1 MGTDCVGRVA
11 CNRRFP
17 LAVFGLAWVLSACA
31 RHQPPAPPT
40 PEVGVITL
48 QAQSADIQTELAGR
62 TSAIETADVRP
73 QVSGII
79 LSRPF
84 AEGTQVSR
92 GQLLYQ
98 IDPAPYQ
105 AAYASAQ
112 AQLANAQAV
121 DRTAKLKAQRYED
134 LVKINAVS
142 RQDAD
147 DARAVAGQAAANV
160 QQTQAAVQTAKINL
174 NYTRVSAP
182 IPGHVGRSTVTPG
195 ALVTANQAAALTTI
209 QQLDRVYVDITQS
222 STQLLALRQSMA
234 SGQARQ
240 GDVAVRLKLEDGSDY
255 PTPGVLQFTDVTV
268 DPASGT
274 VNLRAIVPNPQG
286 VLLPGMYVRALIT
299 QAVQPNAILAPQ
311 AAVARDVRGQPIA
324 YVVNAQ
330 GKAEL
335 RNLKTGGTV
344 GDKWLVTDGLKAG
357 DRLVVEGL
365 QKVRDGAPVH
375 AVPAGSP
382 PAGGPAKG

>member
-1 MGTDCVGRVA
+1 MACYRRV
-11 CNRRFP
+11 P
-17 LAVFGLAWVLSACA
+17 LAAIGLAWVLCACA
-31 RHQPPAPPT
+31 RPHPPAPPT
-40 PEVGVITL
+40 PEVGVTTL
-48 QAQSADIQTELAGR
+48 QAQSADIQTELPGR
-62 TSAIETADVRP
+62 TSAVETADVRP

-79 LSRPF
+79 LSRAF
-84 AEGTQVSR
+84 VEGSQVSR

-121 DRTAKLKAQRYED
+121 DRTAKLKAQRYDD

-147 DARAVAGQAAANV
+147 DARATAGQAAANV
-160 QQTQAAVQTAKINL
+160 QQAEAAVQTAKINL
-174 NYTRVSAP
+174 NYTKVSAP
-182 IPGHVGRSTVTPG
+182 ISGHVGRSTVTPG

-209 QQLDRVYVDITQS
+209 QQMDRVYVDITQS
-222 STQLLALRQSMA
+222 STQLLALRQAMD
-234 SGQARQ
+234 SGHTRK
-240 GDVAVRLKLEDGSDY
+240 GDLAVHLKLEDGSDY

-268 DPASGT
+268 DPATGT
-274 VNLRAIVPNPQG
+274 VTLRAIMPNPRG
-286 VLLPGMYVRALIT
+286 VLLPGMYVRAVVT
-299 QAVQPNAILAPQ
+299 EAVQADAILAPQ
-311 AAVARDVRGQPIA
+311 AAVARDARGLPIA

-330 GKAEL
+330 GKAEQ
-335 RNLKTGGTV
+335 RTLKTGPTI
-344 GDKWLVTDGLKAG
+344 GDKWLVTDGLKPG
-357 DRLVVEGL
+357 DRLIVEGL
-365 QKVRDGAPVH
+365 QKVRDGVPVR